1 MIDPRNSQ
9 AVLSRLGEHRVTA
22 IAGSVDQTR
31 DDLSLYRKTLPQFV
45 ARHSQRGLLNWI
57 HDQLFA
63 NIKDQF
69 DADPSVTIS
78 QSEPIDEIMIDNTLR
93 IRFKKHDA
101 RDMVSNY
108 PTAAWRAWSRQ
119 DLIPAYSEIRLIAGF
134 RWDAEAREIRTPV
147 ISARDG
153 EKNVLWAVELV
164 RTEAITPIYVPSPVL
179 QPEAPALPVFE
190 IADIENDEDHPDEQS
205 R

>member
-1 MIDPRNSQ
+1 MIDPTDSHV
-9 AVLSRLGEHRVTA
+9 VLARLGEQRVTA
-22 IAGSVDQTR
+22 IALAVGQTR
-31 DDLSLYRKTLPQFV
+31 EDLALYRKTLPQFV
-45 ARHSQRGLLNWI
+45 SRHSQRGLLNWI

-69 DADPSVTIS
+69 DADPSVAIS
-78 QSEPIDEIMIDNTLR
+78 QTEPTDEIMIDNTLR

-101 RDMVSNY
+101 QDMVSNY

-119 DLIPAYSEIRLIAGF
+119 DLIPAFSEIRLIAGF
-134 RWDAEAREIRTPV
+134 RWDAAAREMRTPV

-153 EKNVLWAVELV
+153 EKNVLWAAELH
-164 RTEAITPIYVPSPVL
+164 RIEATTPIYVPSPVL

-190 IADIENDEDHPDEQS
+190 IADIENNGDHSDEQS